1 MLYLILFLAVPIYAG
16 LILPAKPSIDPF
28 YNAPAGFEKAAVG
41 EILQS
46 RKTPKPITAVF
57 VPVKIQNSWQLL
69 VRSEDSFGN
78 PNVIVHW

>member
-1 MLYLILFLAVPIYAG
+1 MLFLLFLLVAPIYAG
-16 LILPAKPSIDPF
+16 LILPTKPSNDPF

-46 RKTPKPITAVF
+46 RKTPKPITGVF

-69 VRSEDSFGN
+69 VRSEDSFR
-78 PNVIVHW
+78 